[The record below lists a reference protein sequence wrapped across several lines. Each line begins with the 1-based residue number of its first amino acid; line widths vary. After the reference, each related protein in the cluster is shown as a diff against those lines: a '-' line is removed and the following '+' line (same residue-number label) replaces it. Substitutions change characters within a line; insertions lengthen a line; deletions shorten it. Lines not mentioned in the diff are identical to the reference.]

1 MDDEINFKFG
11 NTVTNL
17 KLKAIDNHEIKSF
30 DEEHDLKI
38 KIKNEKVYV
47 KTINVTNN
55 GEEVLLPINSLV
67 DLPVGEYNL
76 ELWVETLK
84 DRAVYPDDGFL
95 KLNINGSANQLTGD
109 LFSSLTLAD
118 LEKEIEDA
126 LKLANRKKIGESIG
140 STGGISQISVSD
152 KGTLVIDGKDTG
164 TVIRGDKGEPG
175 RDGSPG
181 KDGHDGAKGEPGR
194 NGKSAYE
201 LAVDEGF
208 IGSEIEWL
216 ESLKGHDG
224 KPGRDGVK
232 GDKGEQG
239 ERGQDGAPGANG
251 KSAYELAIENGFIG
265 TQTEWIKSLN
275 GRDGKPG
282 ETGSK
287 GDKGEPGRDGKSA
300 YEIALANGFNGSQ
313 LDWVNSL
320 KGKDGIPGQKGKDGR
335 DGVKGDKGENGKT
348 PYINADGIWCIG
360 EQNTGVHAGVTDIK
374 KIISSG
380 NLNEIRK
387 SGSYDIQGIL
397 ENSPTKIDE
406 HWSTLYVENYN
417 NRVVIQTLINDTE
430 FNKWVRYYSDN
441 NWSSWEWVSVSKLE
455 NHYSPELKSFSVNKA
470 LYAPFENCVFSA
482 VTQSDSGVLEIK
494 YWKRNELITTQH
506 VSYTQHI
513 VSWDWQL
520 PGDDNE
526 SYIAQITNYV
536 KDSQKTYYYAINVD
550 TNVDNLP
557 IMGFI
562 STFSDDNPNKRSEVL
577 DYLKRL
583 HVNYL
588 QYYDWMDRHSTPL
601 PTINSS
607 SSPDATFIP
616 NTWSD
621 IGNRLIRKR
630 VIEKYIDQAKE
641 FGMRNMAYMAING
654 SDTTEEV
661 HGLKPDM
668 WLYNDNKHDLNNVY
682 KTLDANN
689 GWGKYSLYN
698 ANWMNENWQN
708 YMYDQMLI
716 TICNLPFEGWH
727 IDMLGSPGDKYDVNG
742 NLLPAS
748 FLEKGI
754 TYFINKQSEL
764 GIPLGINSVAEY
776 GIKQI
781 KESEHLNYLY
791 TEVWD
796 RPTYNDLR
804 DLIISL
810 TTARDSKGRKKGVII
825 AGYMD
830 YEYSKGHSGGYFN
843 DWGVVIT
850 DLLIMSLGAVHLEM
864 GEHMLSNEYFP
875 NSNLNMSDSLKDK
888 LIKISDFLIAYKKIL
903 VDGYE
908 CDGLATIE
916 NGSVDNVEI
925 GKVNGITKKNDDD
938 ILGISLINMVGLNH
952 DKWKDT
958 NADQSQ
964 PIPQENVKVNI
975 ELGATNHTWYYV
987 DLDNLVPKKIELSV
1001 NNGLI
1006 IPKLVDYGFVF
1017 GVKKDN

>member
-1 MDDEINFKFG
+1 MDNEINFKFG
-11 NTVTNL
+11 NTGSIL
-17 KLKAIDNHEIKSF
+17 KLKAIDNYEIKSF
-30 DEEHDLKI
+30 NEEHDLKI
-38 KIKNEKVYV
+38 KVKNEKVYV
-47 KTINVTNN
+47 KTVDITSN
-55 GEEVLLPINSLV
+55 GREVLLPINSLI
-67 DLPVGEYNL
+67 DLSVGQYDL
-76 ELWVETLK
+76 ELWAETSK
-84 DRAVYPDDGFL
+84 GRVVYPDEGFL
-95 KLNINGSANQLTGD
+95 KLNINGNATQLTGN
-109 LFSSLTLAD
+109 LLSSLTLAD
-118 LEKEIEDA
+118 LEKEIEAA
-126 LKLANRKKIGESIG
+126 LELANGKIDEKIGESIG
-140 STGGISQISVSD
+140 GTSRIPQISVSD
-152 KGTLVIDGKDTG
+152 KGTLVVDGKDTG
-164 TVIRGDKGEPG
+164 TVIRGDKGDPG
-175 RDGSPG
+175 RDGKDGLPGQKG
-181 KDGHDGAKGEPGR
+181 KDGRDGA
-194 NGKSAYE
+194 
-201 LAVDEGF
+201 
-208 IGSEIEWL
+208 
-216 ESLKGHDG
+216 
-224 KPGRDGVK
+224 
-232 GDKGEQG
+232 
-239 ERGQDGAPGANG
+239 
-251 KSAYELAIENGFIG
+251 
-265 TQTEWIKSLN
+265 
-275 GRDGKPG
+275 
-282 ETGSK
+282 
-287 GDKGEPGRDGKSA
+287 KGEPGRDGKSA
-300 YEIALANGFNGSQ
+300 YEVAIANGFNGSQ
-313 LDWVNSL
+313 LDWLDSL
-320 KGKDGIPGQKGKDGR
+320 KGKDGLPGQNGR
-335 DGVKGDKGENGKT
+335 NGDKGEDGKT
-348 PYINADGIWCIG
+348 PYINDDGVWCIG
-360 EQNTGVHAGVTDIK
+360 EQDTGVHAGITDIK
-374 KIISSG
+374 RIISSG
-380 NLNEIRK
+380 DLNNIRK
-387 SGSYDIQGIL
+387 SGNYDIQGIL

-417 NRVVIQTLINDTE
+417 SRVIIQTLINDTE
-430 FNKWVRYYSDN
+430 FNKWVRYYSGN

-455 NHYSPELKSFSVNKA
+455 NHHSPEFKSLSVNKA
-470 LYAPFENCVFSA
+470 LYAPFENCVFNA

-494 YWKRNELITTQH
+494 YWKRNELVTTQH

-536 KDSQKTYYYAINVD
+536 KDSQKTYYYSINVD

-562 STFSDDNPNKRSEVL
+562 SIFSDDNPNKRSEVL
-577 DYLKRL
+577 SYLKRL

-708 YMYDQMLI
+708 YMYDQMLV

-748 FLEKGI
+748 FLEEGI

-781 KESEHLNYLY
+781 KKSEHLNYLY

-830 YEYSKGHSGGYFN
+830 YEYSKGHSGSYFN
-843 DWGVVIT
+843 DWGVIIT

-875 NSNLNMSDSLKDK
+875 NSNLNMSDNLKNK
-888 LIKISDFLIAYKKIL
+888 LIKISDFLIGYKKIL
-903 VDGYE
+903 VGGYE
-908 CDGLATIE
+908 CRGLATIE
-916 NGSVDNVEI
+916 NGSVDNIEI

-938 ILGISLINMVGLNH
+938 ILGVSLINMVGLNH

-964 PIPQENVKVNI
+964 PVPQENVKVKI

-987 DLDNLVPKKIELSV
+987 DLDNLVPRKVELDA
-1001 NNGLI
+1001 NNELV

-1017 GVKKDN
+1017 GIKSLRNS